1 MIYQKV
7 KNSFYTIALVALAAA
22 CNNPKGTNVSLDV
35 IDSLGSEG
43 TDTIRKTA
51 VKLQPCYLATIGKD
65 SAFLKITVSDSTK
78 ISGEL
83 QYKFHEKDQTIG
95 EISGKISSDTL
106 TVMYTFSSEGKKSER
121 EITFLVRDEQV
132 IEGIGDYQEKGGKML
147 YKSKALIDYTGK
159 SFVFLPSACTKSA
172 NGKVKRQEG
181 SQL

>member
-1 MIYQKV
+1 
-7 KNSFYTIALVALAAA
+7 NSVYTIALVALAAA

-35 IDSLGSEG
+35 IDSLGSES
-43 TDTIRKTA
+43 TDTIQKTA

-95 EISGKISSDTL
+95 EISGEISSDTL

-121 EITFLVRDEQV
+121 EITFLIRDEQV
-132 IEGIGDYQEKGGKML
+132 IEGIG
-147 YKSKALIDYTGK
+147 
-159 SFVFLPSACTKSA
+159 
-172 NGKVKRQEG
+172 
-181 SQL
+181 